1 MNKSTYHVP
10 AMDCPSEEQMIR
22 MKLADMPNIKEL
34 RFDIPGRKLE
44 VVHDSQPEPISEAL
58 ASLNLGAQL
67 VDSEAIEWQA
77 SDSTQMQHK
86 ALWIILLINFAL
98 FVVEFTTGWLS
109 SSMGLVADSLDM
121 LADAM
126 VYGLSLYAVGSHLV
140 RKKKI
145 AKISGYFQFTL
156 AIMGFA
162 EVLRRFLGAGDLP
175 EFQTMIYISLLAL
188 AGNVAS
194 LLILQKA
201 KSDEVHMQASM
212 IFTSNDIIANLGV
225 IAAAGLVYWSGSK
238 LPDLVIGALV
248 FALVA
253 RGAFRI
259 LRLAK

>member
-77 SDSTQMQHK
+77 IDSTQMQHK

>member
-1 MNKSTYHVP
+1 
-10 AMDCPSEEQMIR
+10 
-22 MKLADMPNIKEL
+22 
-34 RFDIPGRKLE
+34 
-44 VVHDSQPEPISEAL
+44 
-58 ASLNLGAQL
+58 
-67 VDSEAIEWQA
+67 
-77 SDSTQMQHK
+77 
-86 ALWIILLINFAL
+86 LWIILLINFGL

-126 VYGLSLYAVGSHLV
+126 VYGLSLYAVGSHL
-140 RKKKI
+140 
-145 AKISGYFQFTL
+145 
-156 AIMGFA
+156 
-162 EVLRRFLGAGDLP
+162 RFLGAGDLP

-194 LLILQKA
+194 LVILQKA

-225 IAAAGLVYWSGSK
+225 IVAAGLVYWSGSK